1 MYFSFLNVHTGAFG
15 VDFSSL
21 TKDTVDS
28 GLSRVSKGLLQH
40 GVTAYVPTIVT
51 SESDYYKRV
60 LPLLTPRAGGRDG
73 AAVLGVHC
81 EGPFINIEKKGAH
94 EQAFIQPSLSPAL
107 LQDVYGSQLDN
118 VRLVTLAPELE
129 GGLET
134 IAWLKERTNEK
145 EIVVAIGHSMANLR
159 QAEEAVRSG
168 ASLITHL
175 FNAMLPVSVLCTE
188 YVYTGI
194 QPSLDK
200 LMATRFTV
208 IVSSLYT

>member
-1 MYFSFLNVHTGAFG
+1 M
-15 VDFSSL
+15 DFSSL
-21 TKDTVDS
+21 TKDNVDS

-94 EQAFIQPSLSPAL
+94 EQAFIQPSLSPTL

>member
-1 MYFSFLNVHTGAFG
+1 M
-15 VDFSSL
+15 DFSSL

-40 GVTAYVPTIVT
+40 GVTAYVPTIIT

-81 EGPFINIEKKGAH
+81 EGPLISIEKKGAH

-145 EIVVAIGHSMANLR
+145 EIIVAIGHSMANLR

-175 FNAMLPVSVLCTE
+175 ITHLFNAMLPVGLLYTE
-188 YVYTGI
+188 YVYSIGI
-194 QPSLDK
+194 QQPLDK
-200 LMATRFTV
+200 LTATRFSTV
-208 IVSSLYT
+208 DNVMLSV